1 MRIIYSPYF
10 DQGTYRSISPGSV
23 LMDEQVVGTR
33 GLLDELELRAG
44 MTGKETPWFTRV
56 VEYYKAIKSVLAAGH
71 KTFFEESFFKDEL
84 GVSGELLR
92 WRDALVMAGWTPDLP
107 ADSAGMRLCAS
118 PEPPFLQHRAPFSF
132 CRALWRISSR
142 HAQYTHQS
150 PGTASLSMP

>member
-10 DQGTYRSISPGSV
+10 DQGTYRSISPGTV

-71 KTFFEESFFKDEL
+71 KTFFEESFF
-84 GVSGELLR
+84 
-92 WRDALVMAGWTPDLP
+92 
-107 ADSAGMRLCAS
+107 
-118 PEPPFLQHRAPFSF
+118 HHHIHSF
-132 CRALWRISSR
+132 VN
-142 HAQYTHQS
+142 
-150 PGTASLSMP
+150 PVKKVASLSS